1 MYGDEGRYS
10 LHLFWEITNIQVIL
24 HNWNTNKQLVN
35 GITKKEDGLLLGAC
49 FGWSSGWSSSWGSGW
64 EGIEVV
70 KKDCRR
76 SVEEPRCLV
85 VREE

>member
-1 MYGDEGRYS
+1 M
-10 LHLFWEITNIQVIL
+10 
-24 HNWNTNKQLVN
+24 N
-35 GITKKEDGLLLGAC
+35 GITKKEDGLLLEAC
-49 FGWSSGWSSSWGSGW
+49 FGWCSGWSSSWGSGW